1 MKKLIILILAA
12 VTLLAIAVPAWA
24 AGDIKIVIDGK
35 ELVFGKGEQG
45 PIMENGRVLV
55 PLRRLFEEIECQV
68 HYLPEGQRIHIYSF
82 PMAISINM
90 RVGSPDAFIYSKAV
104 ALDVA
109 PKVVNGVTLIPLRFA
124 AENSRSKVVWDASKR
139 QVNITTQPLL
149 HVNEY
154 AQQKF
159 PLKYC
164 DGMLIFA
171 NPNAGGAYKMYGTAQ
186 WDALIMF
193 DYLVKDNNTI
203 SLLLDPE
210 ICRKVMPELQHT
222 LIQAADYYQA
232 AVSLQ
237 IKFSGFYS
245 DSQNEMEKLEQTK
258 TNFETFTGT
267 DGSYNFIFLHMQ
279 YSPYTKNFHSQWY
292 YQSELTVEI
301 IK

>member
-1 MKKLIILILAA
+1 MRKLIILIFVLIA
-12 VTLLAIAVPAWA
+12 LLAIAAPAWA
-24 AGDIKIVIDGK
+24 ADDIKIFIDDK

-55 PLRRLFEEIECQV
+55 PLRKLFEEIECQV
-68 HYLPEGQRIHIYSF
+68 HYLPEGQRIHIYSY

-90 RVGSPDAFIYSKAV
+90 RVGSKEAFVYSKAI

-139 QVNITTQPLL
+139 QVNIAVQPILT
-149 HVNEY
+149 VNEY
-154 AQQKF
+154 ARQKF

-164 DGMLIFA
+164 DESLFFD
-171 NPNAGGAYKMYGTAQ
+171 NPNAGGAYKMYGTAE

-193 DYLVKDNNTI
+193 SYLVKDSNTI
-203 SLLLDPE
+203 SLLLE
-210 ICRKVMPELQHT
+210 LENCSKAMPELQQV
-222 LIQAADYYQA
+222 LIRAADYYQA
-232 AVSLQ
+232 VVSLQ
-237 IKFSGFYS
+237 IEFSGFYN
-245 DSQNEMEKLEQTK
+245 DSQNEMEKLEQTE

-267 DGSYNFIFLHMQ
+267 DGSYNFIFLRME

-292 YQSELTVEI
+292 YQPEVTAEVL
-301 IK
+301 K